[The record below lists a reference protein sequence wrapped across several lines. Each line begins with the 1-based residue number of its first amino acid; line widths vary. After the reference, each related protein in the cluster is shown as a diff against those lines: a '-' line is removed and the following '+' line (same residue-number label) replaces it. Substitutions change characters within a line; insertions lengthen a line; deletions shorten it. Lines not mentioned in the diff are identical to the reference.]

1 MRKLSLLVLSIVGLL
16 ALSSCDKGDL
26 GPVMSSAPGSP
37 SFTAPEAG
45 SSYVLTESAAADTV
59 MTMEW
64 TVPDYGFAAAVNY
77 NVQLGVPGD
86 NFANPIKL
94 GTVNKPQF
102 SITVGDLNNRL
113 LANGF
118 APNQESS
125 AEFRVVA
132 SVSDSLDP
140 MISEPLSLAFTPY
153 EVVVNYPEIY
163 VPGNYQAASG
173 YTSDWSPDVAPALTS
188 LKSDDKYEGYVY
200 MANGSNEFKFT
211 EDRTWDYAWGDVD
224 GDGTLDQQ
232 DNNNITLADA
242 GYYKINVDM
251 STLTY
256 TTLNTTWGLIG
267 SATPNGW
274 DSDQNMTYD
283 PDAKVWTI
291 TLDLTAGTDADKIKF
306 RANDGWDLNYGDTGA
321 DGYLDAGG
329 DDITVPE
336 AGNYTVTLD
345 LSGPRYTYTLTKN

>member
-1 MRKLSLLVLSIVGLL
+1 MRKLSLLFLSIVGLL
-16 ALSSCDKGDL
+16 ALSSCDKGEM
-26 GPVMSSAPGSP
+26 GPVMSTSPGAPSITSP
-37 SFTAPEAG
+37 DAG
-45 SSYVLTESAAADTV
+45 SSYVLTESAAADTA
-59 MTMEW
+59 MTVEW
-64 TVPDYGFAAAVNY
+64 TVPDYGFTAAVTY
-77 NVQLGVPGD
+77 DVQMGVAGD
-86 NFANPIKL
+86 NFASPIDL
-94 GTVNKPQF
+94 GNVNQPKY

-118 APNQESS
+118 APDQETL
-125 AEFRVVA
+125 AQFRVVA

-140 MISEPLSLAFTPY
+140 MISEPISLAFTPY
-153 EVVVNYPEIY
+153 EVIINYPEIY

-200 MANGSNEFKFT
+200 MANGSNLFKFT
-211 EDRTWDYAWGDVD
+211 PDRNWDADWGDT
-224 GDGTLDQQ
+224 GADGTLDAGG
-232 DNNNITLADA
+232 DNITLADA
-242 GYYKINVDM
+242 GYYKINVDLN
-251 STLTY
+251 TLTY

-291 TLDLTAGTDADKIKF
+291 TLDLTAGDGANEIKF
-306 RANDGWDLNYGDTGA
+306 RANDAWDLNYGDTGA

-329 DDITVPE
+329 DNIIVPE